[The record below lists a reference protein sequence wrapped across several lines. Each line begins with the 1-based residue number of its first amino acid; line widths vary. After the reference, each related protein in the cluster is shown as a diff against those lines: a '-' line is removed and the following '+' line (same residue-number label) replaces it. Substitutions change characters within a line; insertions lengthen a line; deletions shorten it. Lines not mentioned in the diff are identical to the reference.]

1 MSNASGAVTP
11 ISKANRRRQSE
22 QRILFAAEEVFANHG
37 FNGSTVSAIAKRAG
51 LPKANVL
58 YYFPTKLDLYRQ
70 VIEGV
75 FNAWLEAADQ
85 FADYGDPREAL
96 TRYIHSKMD
105 LSRTRPN
112 GSKVWA
118 NEILHGAPIIHDYL
132 EQRLH
137 AWTRSREAWIQA
149 WIDAGKMRP
158 VSPRYL
164 LFMIWAS
171 TQHYADFGT
180 QIESLN
186 GGKPL
191 SDEQFEEAKRTLTDI
206 ILNGLLPD

>member
-1 MSNASGAVTP
+1 MAPV
-11 ISKANRRRQSE
+11 SKADRRKKSKM
-22 QRILFAAEEVFANHG
+22 RILFAAEQEFANRG
-37 FNGSTVSAIAKRAG
+37 FNGATVTAIAKRAG
-51 LPKANVL
+51 LPKANVH
-58 YYFPTKLDLYRQ
+58 YYFPTKLELYRQ
-70 VIEGV
+70 VIEDV
-75 FNAWLEAADQ
+75 FNAWLEAADR
-85 FADYGDPREAL
+85 FADFDDPREAL

-118 NEILHGAPIIHDYL
+118 NEILHGAPIIQDYL
-132 EQRLH
+132 EPRLLE
-137 AWTRSREAWIQA
+137 WSRSRESWIQA
-149 WIDAGKMRP
+149 WIDAGKIRP

-164 LFMIWAS
+164 LYMIWAS

-191 SDEQFEEAKRTLTDI
+191 SDAQFEEAKQTLTGI
-206 ILNGLLPD
+206 ILNGLMPG